1 VTTPDPLEIRFRR
14 RALEDGFSDA
24 DLERLVRNGSWS
36 RIRRGAYIPGE
47 LPENLATRHRLLV
60 HATMRG
66 LLCKAVVSHQS
77 AAVLLGIPLWN
88 VPLDTVHVTR
98 RPGATTRDRGRLRVH
113 VARLRDDE
121 IVNINGL
128 NVTSPVRT
136 ALDLARSLPFEPAV
150 VALDASLHRR
160 LIDHDQLRQRL
171 FDLAGTPGSRA
182 AARAV
187 AFADRRSESVGES
200 RSRVA
205 LHALGIQPA
214 TLQLELA
221 TSDGISLGRADFG
234 WERERVIGEFDG
246 LIKYGRLLRP
256 GQAPG
261 DAVVDEKLRE
271 DAIRAEN
278 WGFVRWIWADL
289 ATPVRLGRRIQ
300 QALER
305 GPGNRR

>member
-1 VTTPDPLEIRFRR
+1 MTSPDPLEIRFRR
-14 RALEDGFSDA
+14 RALIDGFTDA
-24 DLERLVRNGSWS
+24 DLQRLVRKGEWN
-36 RIRRGAYIPGE
+36 RLRRGAYLPGK
-47 LPENLATRHRLLV
+47 LPTNLATRHRLLV

-66 LLCKAVVSHQS
+66 LRSTAVVSHQS

-98 RPGATTRDRGRLRVH
+98 RPGATTRDRSRLRVH

-121 IVNINGL
+121 IVHIGGL
-128 NVTSPVRT
+128 DVTSPVRT

-150 VALDASLHRR
+150 VALDASLHCR

-182 AARAV
+182 AARAI
-187 AFADRRSESVGES
+187 AFADSRSESVGES
-200 RSRVA
+200 RSRVV
-205 LHALGIQPA
+205 LHSLGVTPP
-214 TLQLELA
+214 TLQLPITTALG
-221 TSDGISLGRADFG
+221 TSRVDFG
-234 WERERVIGEFDG
+234 WEQERVVGEFDG

-256 GQAPG
+256 GQTPG
-261 DAVVDEKLRE
+261 DAVIDEKLRE

-278 WGFVRWIWADL
+278 WAFVRWIWADL
-289 ATPVRLGRRIQ
+289 SSPVRLARRIQ

-305 GPGNRR
+305 GPGNRS